1 MSNSFGTLFRFTTF
15 GESHGKA
22 IGCVIDGCPP
32 GIVFDLGFIQ
42 AELNRRRPGQSS
54 VTTERNEADE
64 FEVLSGLFEGKTTG
78 APLTFLVYNKDQRS
92 SDYDKLKDVYR
103 PSHADFTYEKKYGLR
118 DYRGSGRA
126 SARETLARVIAG
138 AVAKQILKKE
148 GIGFNAF
155 VKQVGNIS
163 IPAAAYPL
171 DLNLTEQSIVRCPHK
186 ETSDKII
193 ELIEAVKADGDSVG
207 GIISCRIQ
215 NVPVGLG
222 EPVYNKLHA
231 ALGNAMLSI
240 NAVKGF
246 EIGSGFWG
254 SAMKGSQHNDALNIK
269 NHKITHL
276 TNNSGGVEGGI
287 STGEEIT
294 FNVAFKPTSTI
305 AKEQQ
310 TINIQNKNVQL
321 SASGR
326 HDACVLPRAVPIVE
340 AMAAVV
346 ILDFWL
352 MRFGYEG
359 GSRLE
364 REV

>member
-22 IGCVIDGCPP
+22 IGCVIDGCPA
-32 GIVFDLGFIQ
+32 GVRLDLNFIQ
-42 AELNRRRPGQSS
+42 SELNRRKPGQSS
-54 VTTERNEADE
+54 ITTQRKEPDE
-64 FEVLSGLFEGKTTG
+64 FEVISGLFEGKATG
-78 APLTFLVYNKDQRS
+78 APLTFLVYNKDQNS
-92 SDYDKLKDVYR
+92 NDYDKLKDVYR
-103 PSHADFTYEKKYGLR
+103 PSHADYTYQKKYGLR

-138 AVAKQILKKE
+138 AVAKLILKDA
-148 GIGFNAF
+148 GIYFYAF
-155 VKQVGNIS
+155 VKQIGTII
-163 IPAAAYPL
+163 IPDSAYPL
-171 DLNLTEQSIVRCPHK
+171 DLTLTEQNAVRCPHAA
-186 ETSDKII
+186 TADKMI
-193 ELIEAVKADGDSVG
+193 ELIEHVKTEGDSVG
-207 GIISCRIQ
+207 GVISCYIK

-246 EIGSGFWG
+246 EIGSGFSG
-254 SAMKGSQHNDALNIK
+254 SAMFGSQHNDEINFT
-269 NHKITHL
+269 NGKINYL
-276 TNNSGGVEGGI
+276 TNHSGGVDGGI

-305 AKEQQ
+305 TKQQQ
-310 TINIQNKNVQL
+310 TVNTENENILL

-340 AMAAVV
+340 AMAAIV

-352 MRFGYEG
+352 MRFGYITKP
-359 GSRLE
+359 ST
-364 REV
+364 V

>member
-22 IGCVIDGCPP
+22 IGCVIDGCPS
-32 GIVFDLGFIQ
+32 GVILDLAFIQ
-42 AELNRRRPGQSS
+42 TELNRRKPGQSAI
-54 VTTERNEADE
+54 TTQRNEPDE
-64 FEVLSGLFEGKTTG
+64 FEVVSGLFEGKTTG
-78 APLTFLVYNKDQRS
+78 APLTFLVYNKDQQS
-92 SDYDKLKDVYR
+92 ADYDKLKDVYR

-148 GIGFNAF
+148 GIQFNAF

-163 IPAAAYPL
+163 IPATAYPV
-171 DLNLTEQSIVRCPHK
+171 DVSLTEQNMVRCPHI
-186 ETSDKII
+186 ETADKMIA
-193 ELIEAVKADGDSVG
+193 LIEKVKAEGDSVG
-207 GIISCRIQ
+207 GVISCIIK
-215 NVPVGLG
+215 NAPVGLG

-246 EIGSGFWG
+246 EIGSGFEG
-254 SAMKGSQHNDALNIK
+254 SAMRGSQHNDAINFE
-269 NHKITHL
+269 NNKITHL
-276 TNNSGGVEGGI
+276 TNYSGGVEGGI

-294 FNVAFKPTSTI
+294 FSLAFKPTSTI
-305 AKEQQ
+305 AKEQH
-310 TINIQNKNVQL
+310 TINTQNKNVQL

-352 MRFGYEG
+352 MRVGYVREG
-359 GSRLE
+359 R
-364 REV
+364 

>member
-1 MSNSFGTLFRFTTF
+1 MSNTFGTLFRFTTF

-22 IGCVIDGCPP
+22 IGCVIDGCPA
-32 GIVFDLGFIQ
+32 GVVLDLAFIQ
-42 AELNRRRPGQSS
+42 TELNKRRPGQSS
-54 VTTERNEADE
+54 ITTQRNEPDE

-78 APLTFLVYNKDQRS
+78 APLAFLVYNKDQQS
-92 SDYDKLKDVYR
+92 ADYDKLKDVYR
-103 PSHADFTYEKKYGLR
+103 PSHADFTYEKKYGWR

-138 AVAKQILKKE
+138 AVAKQILQKE
-148 GIGFNAF
+148 GILFNAF
-155 VKQVGNIS
+155 VKQVGNIF
-163 IPAAAYPL
+163 IPYTAYPV
-171 DLNLTEQSIVRCPHK
+171 DVSLTEQSIVRCPHK
-186 ETSDKII
+186 ETAGKMIA
-193 ELIEAVKADGDSVG
+193 LIKDVEAQGDSLG
-207 GIISCRIQ
+207 GIISCIIK
-215 NVPVGLG
+215 NAPVGLG

-246 EIGSGFWG
+246 EIGSGFAG
-254 SAMKGSQHNDALNIK
+254 STMRGSEHNDPITITGK
-269 NHKITHL
+269 KISHL
-276 TNNSGGVEGGI
+276 SNYSGGVEGGI

-310 TINIQNKNVQL
+310 TVNRQNKNVQL

-340 AMAAVV
+340 AMAAIV

-352 MRFGYEG
+352 MRFGNMG
-359 GSRLE
+359 G
-364 REV
+364 VKCGV